1 MTMTIQANAEKV
13 QDKINGS
20 SVVSFT
26 RLSSDDVATVEAFR
40 TILNGND
47 HGAGLTAVAT
57 LATIAHGAWLDGL
70 ITDTARESATA
81 MGSAKSAAIEV
92 AETIA
97 DSAFR
102 HDGEIDQDVMAAF
115 EKYAKPI
122 RQVSNALAT
131 IGTLGTGKIEVS
143 KRDKTLLVERFVCEF
158 HRHLSEELK
167 GRGLI

>member
-1 MTMTIQANAEKV
+1 MKIHESNVVLFARMDNA
-13 QDKINGS
+13 
-20 SVVSFT
+20 SVSLYESVRS
-26 RLSSDDVATVEAFR
+26 
-40 TILNGND
+40 ILNGND

-57 LATIAHGAWLDGL
+57 LSDIAHSAWLEGL
-70 ITDTARESATA
+70 ITETARESAKR
-81 MGSAKSAAIEV
+81 MGSAKSAALEV

-102 HDGEIDQDVMAAF
+102 HDGDIDVDVMAAF

-158 HRHLSEELK
+158 HVELANELNGRELS
-167 GRGLI
+167 